1 MKHLSIHVS
10 GKVQGVFFRASTKE
24 KAEEFNIK
32 GNVRNN
38 TDGSVSIEAEGEE
51 ENLEKFVE
59 WCKRGPKF
67 AQVDRCEVNETGIRN
82 FKSFTIERSLF

>member
-24 KAEEFNIK
+24 KAEEFKIK
-32 GNVRNN
+32 GTVRNN
-38 TDGSVSIEAEGEE
+38 ADGSVSIEAEGEE
-51 ENLEKFVE
+51 DNLIPFVE

-67 AQVDRCEVNETGIRN
+67 AHVERCEIKETGLQH
-82 FKSFTIERSLF
+82 FKSFTIAR